1 VAGTWVNFKLVP
13 PSGTQLE
20 HADIIHVG
28 LVGFRFNLTKPDRLR
43 TIVVTP
49 LDDEH

>member
-1 VAGTWVNFKLVP
+1 VP

-20 HADIIHVG
+20 HADIIHIG
-28 LVGFRFNLTKPDRLR
+28 NVGFRFNLTSPEHLR
-43 TIVVTP
+43 TVVVTP